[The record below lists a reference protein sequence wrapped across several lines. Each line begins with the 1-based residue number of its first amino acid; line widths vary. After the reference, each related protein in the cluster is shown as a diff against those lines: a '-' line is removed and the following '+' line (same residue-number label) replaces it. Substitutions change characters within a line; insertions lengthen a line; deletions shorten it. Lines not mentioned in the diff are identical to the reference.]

1 MPYKRSGRAGGKS
14 VSMIGMLVL
23 LLAALL
29 VLPSCF
35 DDDTET
41 VEVEVEVPGD
51 TVYQCADG
59 TTQATPCDPPSVE
72 DMYDV
77 VGELEEGECYMDGD
91 RDGMVAGTDADECI
105 KGEDGNDSIKGMGG
119 ADDIDGGPGDDT
131 LGDDP
136 TTDVDEEAGND
147 ILVGGTGNDTL
158 RGGAGD
164 DELTPG
170 SGNNTLD
177 GGEDEDIVIYLGAM
191 GANVELNMN
200 RARVQHAEPE
210 SGNPLSFDDDADSG
224 VGIDTLTNIENVK
237 GTHGDDI
244 ITGDENANLLK
255 GLDGA
260 DTING
265 LAGDDTILPNRPANV
280 DAMGVKSANTAAND
294 DPDNMTDDGLDVV
307 DGGDEG
313 DDGDTISYEGES
325 AGVAVNLGTVVPA
338 VADDDG

>member
-1 MPYKRSGRAGGKS
+1 M
-14 VSMIGMLVL
+14 
-23 LLAALL
+23 
-29 VLPSCF
+29 
-35 DDDTET
+35 
-41 VEVEVEVPGD
+41 
-51 TVYQCADG
+51 
-59 TTQATPCDPPSVE
+59 
-72 DMYDV
+72 
-77 VGELEEGECYMDGD
+77 
-91 RDGMVAGTDADECI
+91 
-105 KGEDGNDSIKGMGG
+105 
-119 ADDIDGGPGDDT
+119 
-131 LGDDP
+131 
-136 TTDVDEEAGND
+136 
-147 ILVGGTGNDTL
+147 GGTGNDTL

-280 DAMGVKSANTAAND
+280 DAMGTEVSEYGGNET
-294 DPDNMTDDGLDVV
+294 PDRVLRQRKTDS
-307 DGGDEG
+307 
-313 DDGDTISYEGES
+313 T
-325 AGVAVNLGTVVPA
+325 
-338 VADDDG
+338 